1 MKNEPSETSAV
12 FEISEVGAESPCS
25 AKTFVAASSSDARL
39 SSLRGRA
46 TIREYILS
54 YHGWQAANPP
64 EPPLCRCC
72 ASYADIGITSIPREV
87 RNDLR
92 EKAFGK
98 PRPSDIIFELFR
110 HSGFFEDC
118 LPGSLRLAGAAVN
131 ALVGGLMK
139 SWLGKLS
146 LSPPA

>member
-1 MKNEPSETSAV
+1 MHVCLRFAVEPQFASIYSA
-12 FEISEVGAESPCS
+12 ITDGQPP
-25 AKTFVAASSSDARL
+25 
-39 SSLRGRA
+39 
-46 TIREYILS
+46 I
-54 YHGWQAANPP
+54 HP
-64 EPPLCRCC
+64 EPLLCRCC

-118 LPGSLRLAGAAVN
+118 LPESLRLAGATVN
-131 ALVGGLMK
+131 ALVGIDEELVGETFFVSARISCK
-139 SWLGKLS
+139 CNRLGIPS
-146 LSPPA
+146 RRCPCNRRTAA